1 MHMTSTKIS
10 MILALLLVLLFSFPF
25 STVTS
30 AQGGGPGGIPNV
42 KVTNITFSND
52 NPKEGETIT
61 ITALVWT
68 NSSRNLTGL
77 TVTFAYD
84 GINITTVKNVSVNA
98 NSVTSVPITWKTVKW
113 THTMTAIVS
122 IDTVPLPKSVGSAV
136 LKVKADPIGD
146 PWTPLGGLIAIL
158 ITIVIAVAF
167 PSILNTMKM
176 KKLK

>member
-1 MHMTSTKIS
+1 MHMTATKIS
-10 MILALLLVLLFSFPF
+10 IILALAMVLLLSFPF

-42 KVTNITFSND
+42 TVKNITFSND

-84 GINITTVKNVSVNA
+84 GINITTVKNVSVGA
-98 NSVTSVPITWKTVKW
+98 NSTTSVPITWKSVKW

-122 IDTVPLPKSVGSAV
+122 IDSVPLPKSVGSAV

-146 PWTPLGGLIAIL
+146 PWTPLGGLVAIL

-167 PSILNTMKM
+167 PSILNTMKL